1 MTDEEKK
8 VPEFASA
15 AADNEDAA
23 APVTAG
29 ETQSEAPAAA
39 DNEDNA
45 AAVPVEEEESEAPKA
60 EEVEREVE
68 FGTELDGGY
77 ESGLDIEPAENI
89 AAAARF
95 GGEADDVTE
104 GIVPATEQAAE
115 QAEESGEPVKK
126 DHMSQKL
133 KSRISNGLIYTVLV
147 IMSIVWVLPFIGIV
161 FESFRVESTG
171 QVGYIFPHE
180 WGFDNY
186 VRLFKETKFLKWFGN
201 TLLMGI
207 VTAIVQT
214 VFVLAVSYALS
225 RNRFKGRKFLMNLML
240 IFGMF
245 PGFLTLI
252 LLYTWMSDWNLTG
265 ANAPYGLMILYV
277 ASSGMGYYIA
287 KGFFDTISRS
297 LDEAARV
304 DGATRFQIFYKI
316 IIPLSKP
323 IVIYTILMGFMG
335 PWGDFVMA
343 AFMANNSADGYNV
356 AAGLQWLLTD
366 SMKND
371 YYTTFCAG
379 GVVVA
384 VPITVL
390 FMCLQKYYVAG
401 VTGGAVKG

>member
-1 MTDEEKK
+1 MTEEREDFLDFDI
-8 VPEFASA
+8 VPE
-15 AADNEDAA
+15 DEM
-23 APVTAG
+23 AG
-29 ETQSEAPAAA
+29 
-39 DNEDNA
+39 DI
-45 AAVPVEEEESEAPKA
+45 
-60 EEVEREVE
+60 
-68 FGTELDGGY
+68 
-77 ESGLDIEPAENI
+77 DIEPAPYTPHVS
-89 AAAARF
+89 A
-95 GGEADDVTE
+95 EATVSRRE
-104 GIVPATEQAAE
+104 AAE
-115 QAEESGEPVKK
+115 FPEEAPEKR
-126 DHMSQKL
+126 HMSQRTKN
-133 KSRISNGLIYTVLV
+133 RIVNTVIHVVLAV
-147 IMSIVWVLPFIGIV
+147 MSFVWILPFVGIV
-161 FESFRVESTG
+161 LESFRCESTG
-171 QVGYIFPHE
+171 LAGYIFPKV

-186 VRLFKETKFLKWFGN
+186 IRLFTETKFPKWFLN
-201 TLLMGI
+201 TFIMGL
-207 VTAIVQT
+207 VTAVVQT

-225 RNRFKGRKFLMNLML
+225 RHRFKGRKFLMNLML

-252 LLYTWMSDWNLTG
+252 LLYTWMNDWGLTD
-265 ANAPYGLMILYV
+265 ANAPWGLIVIYC

-287 KGFFDTISRS
+287 KGFFDTISHS

-316 IIPLSKP
+316 IMPLSKP
-323 IVIYTILMGFMG
+323 IIVYTTLMAFMG

-343 AFMANNSADGYNV
+343 TFMANNSSAGYNA

-390 FMCLQKYYVAG
+390 FLLLQKYYVAG